1 MSEIRKAL
9 MERARLLGEGLSGGA
24 KMRGYSLTGG
34 MRKAKGITGG
44 MRKAKGITGGKR
56 QMKPCKAPQAP
67 KTNRCKKQ
75 RGAKKGAIPPQ
86 LERWLN
92 LVQDVRTENPRL
104 SYKQALQ
111 RAKTIYRNM

>member
-44 MRKAKGITGGKR
+44 MKARGITGGMRKA
-56 QMKPCKAPQAP
+56 KPCKAP
-67 KTNRCKKQ
+67 KTNRCKKP